1 MVKPKQTSFMK
12 KIFTIVLS
20 MYSILAGAQNVGVGT
35 SNPLNKLHVAGG
47 LRLDTLTGVNGSG
60 IVTHNAN
67 GVIYGLKFSGN
78 INDVLR
84 GDGTFGSVGSGGSP
98 ANVWMLNGNSG
109 TNPASNFLGTTD
121 DQPLIF
127 KIKNIQSGLLDSLSQ
142 CAAFG
147 FRSLANNLVDL
158 NTNGGMRN
166 TAFGFRSLQVN
177 TTGQSNVAVGSSAL
191 ARNTSGSF
199 NTLSALPP

>member
-20 MYSILAGAQNVGVGT
+20 LYSILAGAQNVGVGT

-78 INDVLR
+78 INDV
-84 GDGTFGSVGSGGSP
+84 F
-98 ANVWMLNGNSG
+98 
-109 TNPASNFLGTTD
+109 
-121 DQPLIF
+121 PL
-127 KIKNIQSGLLDSLSQ
+127 K
-142 CAAFG
+142 
-147 FRSLANNLVDL
+147 
-158 NTNGGMRN
+158 
-166 TAFGFRSLQVN
+166 
-177 TTGQSNVAVGSSAL
+177 TGACHRMGSAL
-191 ARNTSGSF
+191 EIPRFFAVTGAEDWSV
-199 NTLSALPP
+199 L